1 MTRIISASLS
11 PKQLSKLRNGHKVR
25 IKQGTGFNIIVNPDT
40 YHIVNRSFTKN
51 KGIDI
56 KLSPEEIEMNKM
68 YSPEAHSEM
77 ASKMSEVGLD
87 PPMVGNGIF
96 SKMKRG
102 FKKGFKKVGKVLNP
116 VAQTAKKVGKVL
128 KPVAQTAWKYSKPV
142 LKPVGHALIKEG
154 LKALPKALES
164 GLTAAA
170 MATGQPELVP
180 VAKIVG
186 NVGGKEAA
194 KHLGKYNDRY
204 LGKGF
209 HNIGR
214 KVVKAQQGRGVVH
227 NRRHSFDDSE
237 MMLGLSNNEKG
248 FLKKYNQI
256 PYESYYNE
264 VGGPPSRG
272 SGARGSGLYAGRA
285 GRGLFAGGGIDNNDI
300 GHRSTRV
307 LPPALMSQPYS
318 ANFHFQFQL
327 PPQYQQ
333 YEQWPGIDF

>member
-68 YSPEAHSEM
+68 YSPEAHAEM

-96 SKMKRG
+96 SKMK
-102 FKKGFKKVGKVLNP
+102 KGF
-116 VAQTAKKVGKVL
+116 KKVGKVL

-142 LKPVGHALIKEG
+142 LKPVGHTLVKEG

-194 KHLGKYNDRY
+194 KQLGKYNDRY
-204 LGKGF
+204 LGSGF

-214 KVVKAQQGRGVVH
+214 KVVKAQQGRGVVN

-237 MMLGLSNNEKG
+237 MMVGLSNNEKG
-248 FLKKYNQI
+248 FLKKYNQL

-272 SGARGSGLYAGRA
+272 SGARGSGLYA

-333 YEQWPGIDF
+333 YEQGPGIDF